1 MMFSLARDRRSR
13 LDRWEAIA
21 RALGMVASL
30 LIGAAAVTVLQ
41 ADPSLDAAAVPPGYG
56 VPSMYFL
63 ALELSGAAAIGG
75 IGVLRGSRPLLG
87 AAGGL
92 ILPIGLM
99 SLLVVPAVLLI
110 GACGVIP
117 AHRRAAGRELAAG
130 LLIVLL
136 GLAPFFVPAIL
147 SLGRCWVEIQDA
159 AGVRYELTEGM
170 VGGLPG
176 QRSATCA
183 ERVPD
188 PASFPIAIAI
198 ESTALVLAL
207 ASSASTARRRP
218 ID

>member
-1 MMFSLARDRRSR
+1 MTFSVARDKRSGR
-13 LDRWEAIA
+13 DYWEAIA
-21 RALGMVASL
+21 RALGVVASL
-30 LIGAAAVTVLQ
+30 LIGAAAITVLQ
-41 ADPSLDAAAVPPGYG
+41 ADPSLDADAVPPGYG
-56 VPSMYFL
+56 VPSKYFL
-63 ALELSGAAAIGG
+63 ALELLGAAAIGG

-117 AHRRAAGRELAAG
+117 ARRRTSGHELAAG

-136 GLAPFFVPAIL
+136 GLASFFVPAIM
-147 SLGRCWVEIQDA
+147 SSARCWVEIQDS
-159 AGVRYELTEGM
+159 AGVRYEFTEGM
-170 VGGLPG
+170 VGGVPG

-183 ERVPD
+183 ERIPD
-188 PASFPIAIAI
+188 PASFPIAVAI
-198 ESTALVLAL
+198 ETGALALAL
-207 ASSASTARRRP
+207 ASSATATRRRP